1 MTKTA
6 AIYARVSSDRQRERG
21 TIASQTAAVRE
32 YARERGYV
40 VPPEWVFEDDGCRG
54 ARLDRPG
61 LEAVRDLAAAGRIEA
76 VLVLTPDRLSRKHAY
91 QVLLLEEFAQSG
103 VACEF
108 VQSPPDGTPQHD
120 LLVQIQGVVAEYER
134 VLHEER
140 SRRGKRHR
148 ARAGSPSVLSGA
160 PYGYRYIKRSR
171 EADARY
177 EILAGQ
183 AEVVRQVFDSYTQEH
198 CSIGGDRASADGAR
212 DSDAH
217 RQAALGPLGH
227 LGHAAQSGL
236 LRSRLLRQDGHGPEA
251 EADAALAGAGQV
263 PEPPGERHRAAA
275 RGMDRDSGAGAG
287 ERGAIRPGAGA
298 AGAEQA
304 ARQAADE
311 GADAAAG
318 HAGVPAVRLC
328 VLPVLDAHDETEAV
342 LLPLPGLGRLALRRG
357 GALRES
363 AAAAGPAGPAGV
375 GRAGA
380 AAGRAGPAAGRAGT
394 AAGSRTRGGSATAPG
409 GGTAG

>member
-148 ARAGSPSVLSGA
+148 ARRV
-160 PYGYRYIKRSR
+160 
-171 EADARY
+171 
-177 EILAGQ
+177 
-183 AEVVRQVFDSYTQEH
+183 AE
-198 CSIGGDRASADGAR
+198 RA
-212 DSDAH
+212 
-217 RQAALGPLGH
+217 
-227 LGHAAQSGL
+227 
-236 LRSRLLRQDGHGPEA
+236 
-251 EADAALAGAGQV
+251 V
-263 PEPPGERHRAAA
+263 
-275 RGMDRDSGAGAG
+275 
-287 ERGAIRPGAGA
+287 
-298 AGAEQA
+298 
-304 ARQAADE
+304 
-311 GADAAAG
+311 
-318 HAGVPAVRLC
+318 
-328 VLPVLDAHDETEAV
+328 
-342 LLPLPGLGRLALRRG
+342 
-357 GALRES
+357 
-363 AAAAGPAGPAGV
+363 
-375 GRAGA
+375 
-380 AAGRAGPAAGRAGT
+380 
-394 AAGSRTRGGSATAPG
+394 
-409 GGTAG
+409 GGTVRVPLH

>member
-91 QVLLLEEFAQSG
+91 QVLLQEFAQSG

-171 EADARY
+171 EADRGMRY
-177 EILAGQ
+177 WPGKRKLC
-183 AEVVRQVFDSYTQEH
+183 VQVFDSYTSGTLQH
-198 CSIGGDRASADGAR
+198 RRDRASADGAR

-263 PEPPGERHRAAA
+263 RAA
-275 RGMDRDSGAGAG
+275 R
-287 ERGAIRPGAGA
+287 
-298 AGAEQA
+298 
-304 ARQAADE
+304 
-311 GADAAAG
+311 
-318 HAGVPAVRLC
+318 
-328 VLPVLDAHDETEAV
+328 
-342 LLPLPGLGRLALRRG
+342 
-357 GALRES
+357 
-363 AAAAGPAGPAGV
+363 
-375 GRAGA
+375 
-380 AAGRAGPAAGRAGT
+380 
-394 AAGSRTRGGSATAPG
+394 
-409 GGTAG
+409 